1 MKSANIFQLA
11 NGNISTLIPS
21 TVDTIDLS
29 QPFSN
34 ANRSIWGHISKNGT
48 NQNSSPPTMNCGSMF
63 ADNSSLYLYGGG
75 ISVAYPAVGAPT
87 TLPPH
92 GVWQYELGSGQWSM
106 AALSGVPVNRSI
118 LGMSAQSS
126 SNPVAYYL
134 SGVKEPASDPYFWT
148 LPGATP
154 YMDQGLLAFEEGSL
168 AFQNYSTSGLNE
180 YGTVGAGFMALIESI
195 GSHGVLV
202 AFGGISNV
210 PGRPMN
216 VTDEYDPSV
225 QWNLSSVSVYDIGG
239 QAWYQQN
246 TTGDIPR
253 WRYSGCSVVVSAPD
267 QSSHSIYVFGGWGN
281 TFGGS
286 DGGVYVLS
294 VPSFRWIRVNQES
307 NERSRHQCSLVGNN
321 TMLVVGGITPNYNY
335 PQPTWDAS
343 GCDTTSMF
351 AQGLGMFSL
360 NNHSWFANYDPVA
373 AAVPYQIHPNISAV
387 IGGTTTGGATTMAPE
402 GGFSQKA
409 LGVLLTGNENVETM
423 KASGSSTSSSTTT
436 PKNKNALSVGSI
448 AGIIGS
454 CVFGLL
460 LGLVLCVVLFVRRR
474 QNSAHDN
481 AAEMSGQITR
491 FELSDEKDKVFEL
504 GATVVLEKPLPRTPD
519 EKGIKELEGHQW
531 VQEVVGNANL
541 PEHES
546 ATRSNWTTSI
556 VAIESSHT

>member
-1 MKSANIFQLA
+1 MADIFQLV

-29 QPFSN
+29 EPFSN
-34 ANRSIWGHISKNGT
+34 KNISIWGHISKNGT
-48 NQNSSPPTMNCGSMF
+48 NQDSSPPTMNDGSIF

-75 ISVAYPAVGAPT
+75 ISVAYPDIGAPT
-87 TLPPH
+87 VLPPD
-92 GVWQYELGSGQWSM
+92 GVWQYDLSRGQWSM
-106 AALSGVPVNRSI
+106 AALGGIPVNRSVS
-118 LGMSAQSS
+118 GMTTQSS
-126 SNPVAYYL
+126 SSPVAYYL
-134 SGVKEPASDPYFWT
+134 GGVKEPASDPYFWT

-154 YMDQGLLAFEEGSL
+154 YMDQGLLVFEEGSL
-168 AFQNYSTSGLNE
+168 NFQNYSTSGLNE
-180 YGTVGAGFMALIESI
+180 HGTAAAGFIALIETI

-210 PGRPMN
+210 PGQPMN

-225 QWNLSSVSVYDIGG
+225 QWNLSGVSVYDIGG

-267 QSSHSIYVFGGWGN
+267 ESSHSIYVFGGWGN

-294 VPSFRWIRVNQES
+294 IPSFRWIRVNQDS
-307 NERSRHQCSLVGNN
+307 SERSRHHCSLVGNN

-351 AQGLGMFSL
+351 SQGLGIFSL
-360 NNHSWFANYDPVA
+360 NNHSWSTNYDPVA
-373 AAVPYQIHPNISAV
+373 AATPYQIHPNISAV
-387 IGGTTTGGATTMAPE
+387 IGGTAAGGASAMAPE

-409 LGVLLTGNENVETM
+409 LGVLLTGNQNVET
-423 KASGSSTSSSTTT
+423 TETSTTEK
-436 PKNKNALSVGSI
+436 PVAALKHKKPLSVASI

-460 LGLVLCVVLFVRRR
+460 LGLALSLAIFMRRR
-474 QNSAHDN
+474 QKYKRHI
-481 AAEMSGQITR
+481 AAEMSSQITR
-491 FELSDEKDKVFEL
+491 FELSDGKEGKVFEL
-504 GATVVLEKPLPRTPD
+504 GAAVVSEKPLPPTPED
-519 EKGIKELEGHQW
+519 LGIEELEGHQW
-531 VQEVVGNANL
+531 VQEVVGN
-541 PEHES
+541 PS
-546 ATRSNWTTSI
+546 PPGYVSDTSL
-556 VAIESSHT
+556 SGRRGF

>member
-1 MKSANIFQLA
+1 
-11 NGNISTLIPS
+11 
-21 TVDTIDLS
+21 
-29 QPFSN
+29 
-34 ANRSIWGHISKNGT
+34 
-48 NQNSSPPTMNCGSMF
+48 MNDGSLF
-63 ADNSSLYLYGGG
+63 ADSSSLYLYGGG

-87 TLPPH
+87 ALPPD
-92 GVWQYELGSGQWSM
+92 GVWQYDLGSGQWSM
-106 AALSGVPVNRSI
+106 ADLSGIPVNRSI

-126 SNPVAYYL
+126 SSPVAYYL
-134 SGVKEPASDPYFWT
+134 GGVKEPASDPYFWT

-154 YMDQGLLAFEEGSL
+154 YMDQGLLLFEEGSL
-168 AFQNYSTSGLNE
+168 TFQNYSTPGLNE
-180 YGTVGAGFMALIESI
+180 HGTVGAGFMALIESI

-210 PGRPMN
+210 PGKPMN
-216 VTDEYDPSV
+216 VTDEYDVSV

-294 VPSFRWIRVNQES
+294 IPSFRWIRVNQES
-307 NERSRHQCSLVGNN
+307 DERSRHQCSLIGNN
-321 TMLVVGGITPNYNY
+321 TMLVVGGIKPNFNY

-360 NNHSWFANYDPVA
+360 NNHSWSTNYDPVA
-373 AAVPYQIHPNISAV
+373 AAAPYQIHANISAV
-387 IGGTTTGGATTMAPE
+387 IGGTATGGASAITPE

-409 LGVLLTGNENVETM
+409 LGVLLTRNQNVKTIGI
-423 KASGSSTSSSTTT
+423 SGSPTSSGTTT
-436 PKNKNALSVGSI
+436 PKHNKALSVGSI

-454 CVFGLL
+454 CVFGLI
-460 LGLVLCVVLFVRRR
+460 LGLVLGLVFFVRRR
-474 QNSAHDN
+474 QKSEHHE
-481 AAEMSGQITR
+481 AAEMNGQIVR
-491 FELSDEKDKVFEL
+491 FELSDGKDKVFEL
-504 GATVVLEKPLPRTPD
+504 GATVVSEKPLPPTPD
-519 EKGIKELEGHQW
+519 EKGVTELEGHQW
-531 VQEVVGNANL
+531 VQEVVGNAS
-541 PEHES
+541 PPGYES
-546 ATRSNWTTSI
+546 AT
-556 VAIESSHT
+556 SSTGQ